1 MAAIAILDDYQ
12 NVALR
17 MADWSRL
24 QKDNRIVVF
33 NERLP
38 DVDAAAR
45 ALAEFDVIGIMR
57 ERTPFSR
64 ALFEKL
70 PKLRLLVTTGKRNAS
85 IDMEAAK
92 AHNVT
97 VCSTGG
103 AGRAT
108 AELAFALMLGLARH
122 LREEFNAMRPGGGW
136 QTTLGFDLE
145 GKTLGI
151 LGLGNLGAKVGKIGA
166 AFGMKIIAW
175 SENLTDERARER
187 GAERVDKDELFKRSD
202 IVTIHSVLSPRTRGL
217 VGAREFALMKPTAL
231 LINTSRGPIVDE
243 AALLA
248 ALQAEAHRRLRRRH
262 VRRGAPASRPPAA
275 LRAPRAAHA
284 APGLRD
290 RGNLPRLLR
299 RHGAGHRSLAR
310 RQADQCAELTLLP
323 DLHGQAALDRPSK
336 ALCAFPWN
344 RPWAWAFCF
353 RQRQRLRRVAE
364 NVQER
369 CHGQRH

>member
-24 QKDNRIVVF
+24 QKDHRVVVF
-33 NERLP
+33 TTRLP

-57 ERTPFSR
+57 ERTPFSS

-70 PKLRLLVTTGKRNAS
+70 PKLRMLVTTGKRNAS

-92 AHNVT
+92 ARNVT

-122 LREEFNAMRPGGGW
+122 LREDFNAIRPGGGW

-151 LGLGNLGAKVGKIGA
+151 LGLGNLGAKVGKIGT

-187 GAERVDKDELFKRSD
+187 GAERVSKDELFNRSD
-202 IVTIHSVLSPRTRGL
+202 IVTIHSVLSPRSRGL

-248 ALQAEAHRRLRRRH
+248 ALREKNIAGFGADTFDVEPLPADHPLR
-262 VRRGAPASRPPAA
+262 SE
-275 LRAPRAAHA
+275 PRALLTPHL
-284 APGLRD
+284 GYVTEETYRD
-290 RGNLPRLLR
+290 FYSGMVQAIEAWV
-299 RHGAGHRSLAR
+299 AGK
-310 RQADQCAELTLLP
+310 P
-323 DLHGQAALDRPSK
+323 I
-336 ALCAFPWN
+336 
-344 RPWAWAFCF
+344 
-353 RQRQRLRRVAE
+353 
-364 NVQER
+364 NVLS
-369 CHGQRH
+369 

>member
-33 NERLP
+33 TERLP

-64 ALFEKL
+64 ALFDKL
-70 PKLRLLVTTGKRNAS
+70 PNLRLLVTTGKRNAS
-85 IDMEAAK
+85 IDLEAAQ

-187 GAERVDKDELFKRSD
+187 GAERVSKDDLFNRSD
-202 IVTIHSVLSPRTRGL
+202 IVTIHSVLSPRSRGL

-243 AALLA
+243 TALLA
-248 ALQAEAHRRLRRRH
+248 ALRQKNIAGFGADTFDVEPLPSDHPLR
-262 VRRGAPASRPPAA
+262 SE
-275 LRAPRAAHA
+275 PRALLTPHL
-284 APGLRD
+284 GYVTEETYRD
-290 RGNLPRLLR
+290 FYSGMVQVIEAWL
-299 RHGAGHRSLAR
+299 AGK
-310 RQADQCAELTLLP
+310 P
-323 DLHGQAALDRPSK
+323 I
-336 ALCAFPWN
+336 
-344 RPWAWAFCF
+344 
-353 RQRQRLRRVAE
+353 
-364 NVQER
+364 NVLS
-369 CHGQRH
+369 

>member
-24 QKDNRIVVF
+24 QKDHRVVVF
-33 NERLP
+33 TTRLP

-70 PKLRLLVTTGKRNAS
+70 PKLRMLVTTGKRNAS

-92 AHNVT
+92 ARNVT

-151 LGLGNLGAKVGKIGA
+151 LGLGNLGAKVGKIGT

-187 GAERVDKDELFKRSD
+187 GAERVSKDELFNRSD
-202 IVTIHSVLSPRTRGL
+202 IVTIHSVLSPRSRGL

-248 ALQAEAHRRLRRRH
+248 ALREKNIAGFGADTFDVEPLPADHPLR
-262 VRRGAPASRPPAA
+262 SE
-275 LRAPRAAHA
+275 PRALLTPHL
-284 APGLRD
+284 GYVTEETYRD
-290 RGNLPRLLR
+290 FYSGMVQAIEAWV
-299 RHGAGHRSLAR
+299 AGK
-310 RQADQCAELTLLP
+310 P
-323 DLHGQAALDRPSK
+323 I
-336 ALCAFPWN
+336 
-344 RPWAWAFCF
+344 
-353 RQRQRLRRVAE
+353 
-364 NVQER
+364 NVLS
-369 CHGQRH
+369 

>member
-1 MAAIAILDDYQ
+1 MATIAILDDYQ

-24 QKDNRIVVF
+24 QKDNRVVVF
-33 NERLP
+33 TTRLP

-85 IDMEAAK
+85 IDMDAAK
-92 AHNVT
+92 ARNVT

-122 LREEFNAMRPGGGW
+122 LREEFHAMRPGGGW

-187 GAERVDKDELFKRSD
+187 GAERVSKDELFNRSD
-202 IVTIHSVLSPRTRGL
+202 IVTIHSVLSPRSRGL

-248 ALQAEAHRRLRRRH
+248 ALRAKNIAGY
-262 VRRGAPASRPPAA
+262 GADTYDVEPLPGDHP
-275 LRAPRAAHA
+275 LRAEPRALLTPHL
-284 APGLRD
+284 GYVTEETYRD
-290 RGNLPRLLR
+290 FYSGMV
-299 RHGAGHRSLAR
+299 
-310 RQADQCAELTLLP
+310 QAIE
-323 DLHGQAALDRPSK
+323 
-336 ALCAFPWN
+336 
-344 RPWAWAFCF
+344 AWTADKPI
-353 RQRQRLRRVAE
+353 
-364 NVQER
+364 NVLS
-369 CHGQRH
+369 

>member
-12 NVALR
+12 NVSLQ
-17 MADWSRL
+17 MADWSGL
-24 QKDNRIVVF
+24 QKTNRVVVF

-38 DVDAAAR
+38 DVAAAAK
-45 ALAEFDVIGIMR
+45 ALAEFEVIGIMR
-57 ERTPFSR
+57 ERTPFTR

-70 PKLRLLVTTGKRNAS
+70 PKLKLLVTTGKRNAS
-85 IDMEAAK
+85 IDLEAAK

-122 LREEFNAMRPGGGW
+122 LREEFQAMRPGGGW

-151 LGLGNLGAKVGKIGA
+151 LGLGNLGAKVGKIGS

-175 SENLTDERARER
+175 SENLTDERAKER
-187 GAERVDKDELFKRSD
+187 GAERVSKDDLFNRSD
-202 IVTIHSVLSPRTRGL
+202 IVTIHSVLSPRTRGV

-243 AALLA
+243 TALLA
-248 ALQAEAHRRLRRRH
+248 ALRQKNIAGY
-262 VRRGAPASRPPAA
+262 GADTFEVEPLPSDHP
-275 LRAPRAAHA
+275 LRAEPRALLTPHL
-284 APGLRD
+284 GYVTEETYRD
-290 RGNLPRLLR
+290 FYSGMVQAIEAWV
-299 RHGAGHRSLAR
+299 AGKPINMLS
-310 RQADQCAELTLLP
+310 
-323 DLHGQAALDRPSK
+323 
-336 ALCAFPWN
+336 
-344 RPWAWAFCF
+344 
-353 RQRQRLRRVAE
+353 
-364 NVQER
+364 
-369 CHGQRH
+369 